1 MEVNASDTRNKADKG
16 AKTGVAGKLSNQI
29 KVLVGNT
36 ALGTAADGTKK
47 RVCPA
52 ALLHFTRR
60 SPHLC
65 LAAAGSAAKV
75 VGPVRQF

>member
-16 AKTGVAGKLSNQI
+16 AKTGVAGKLSNAI

-47 RVCPA
+47 RVRP
-52 ALLHFTRR
+52 LR
-60 SPHLC
+60 PHLVP
-65 LAAAGSAAKV
+65 L
-75 VGPVRQF
+75 PVPSMTEVR